1 MKLVMKIP
9 LSYNL
14 RHLVVR
20 RTTSLMTALGIALT
34 VGVLLAVL
42 ALVDGLR
49 QAFAATG
56 DPLHVLV
63 LRKGSDSEL
72 VSNLSRAVYQDMR
85 SNPGISRGPSG
96 EPRISLELVTIV
108 NLPRIDNPDGMNV
121 TLRGLAP
128 LGLKMREGLTL
139 TAGRWFDPGKREV
152 VVGSS
157 ISKRFPDAAL
167 GRRIHL
173 GRADWDIVGIM
184 ETRNSVS
191 NSEIFADLNLL
202 AADNNR
208 SEVLSSALVEAPD
221 EASVVVLLEDL
232 NNDRRLNVNAQRER
246 DYYGAQTS
254 SGAPIQYIGT
264 LVALI
269 MAVGSS
275 FAAMNTMY
283 AAVARR
289 SREIGTLR
297 VLGFSRGSI
306 LASFLIEAALLSLVG
321 GLIGLVL
328 VLPLNGV
335 TTGIGN
341 FNTFSEISF
350 NFHIGPAAALKGLV
364 FAVTI
369 GVVGGL
375 LPAIMASRKEILTA
389 LREI

>member
-1 MKLVMKIP
+1 MKIP

-14 RHLVVR
+14 RNLAVR

-49 QAFAATG
+49 QAFEATG
-56 DPLHVLV
+56 DPAHVLV

-72 VSNLSRAVYQDMR
+72 VSNLSRTVYQDMR
-85 SNPGISRGPSG
+85 SNPGIRRGPSG
-96 EPRISLELVTIV
+96 EPRISLELVTVV
-108 NLPRIDNPDGMNV
+108 NLPRVDNPDGMNV
-121 TLRGLAP
+121 TLRGLTP
-128 LGLKMREGLTL
+128 IGLEMREGLRL
-139 TAGRWFDPGKREV
+139 TGGRWFEPGKREV

-157 ISKRFPDAAL
+157 IAKRFPGAAL
-167 GRRIHL
+167 GNRIHL
-173 GRADWDIVGIM
+173 GRADWDVVGVM

-221 EASVVVLLEDL
+221 EASVGALVEAL

-246 DYYGAQTS
+246 DYYDAQTS

-289 SREIGTLR
+289 AREIGTLR
-297 VLGFSRGSI
+297 VLGFSRRSI
-306 LASFLIEAALLSLVG
+306 LASFLIEAAMLSLAG

-328 VLPLNGV
+328 VLPLNGM

-350 NFHIGPAAALKGLV
+350 NFHIGPGAALKGLV
-364 FAVTI
+364 FAVAM
-369 GVVGGL
+369 GVIGGL
-375 LPAIMASRKEILTA
+375 LPAVMASRKEILTA